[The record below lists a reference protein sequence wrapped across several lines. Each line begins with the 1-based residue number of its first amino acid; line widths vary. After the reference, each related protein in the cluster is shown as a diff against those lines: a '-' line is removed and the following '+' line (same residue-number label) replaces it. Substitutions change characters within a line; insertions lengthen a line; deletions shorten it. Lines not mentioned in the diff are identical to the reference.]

1 MSALAFSL
9 LGPVRAWRDGLE
21 LPLGSPQQRTT
32 LAVLLLRGSRITS
45 TEDLVD
51 ALWPDAPPETAVGTV
66 RTYLSRLRRAL
77 SGAAEIDWIA
87 GGYQL
92 DVPAESVDV
101 WRFRRDTA
109 AAAEA
114 LRHGDHPGAAG
125 LLTDALAL
133 HRGTPLAGTTGFYLA
148 GQRARLAELCRAAT
162 ADLAAVTIELDR
174 PAEAIARLRGLVA
187 ESPISEPYHGL
198 LMTALC
204 RAGRPADA
212 LAHYDQVRRLLAEQ
226 LGVRPS
232 AELREL
238 HRRILAGDP
247 HTGRVAELCG
257 AH

>member
-1 MSALAFSL
+1 MRALAFSL
-9 LGPVRAWRDGLE
+9 LGPVRAWRDGTE
-21 LPLGSPQQRTT
+21 LSLGSPQQRTV
-32 LAVLLLRGSRITS
+32 LAVLLLRGGRITT

-51 ALWPDAPPETAVGTV
+51 ALWPDAPPGTAIGTV
-66 RTYLSRLRRAL
+66 RTYLSRLRRTLA
-77 SGAAEIDWIA
+77 GAADIDWIA

-92 DVPAESVDV
+92 DVPADAVDV

-109 AAAEA
+109 AAAA
-114 LRHGDHPGAAG
+114 AITAGDHPAAAG

-133 HRGTPLAGTTGFYLA
+133 HRGTPLSGTTGFYLA

-162 ADLAAVTIELDR
+162 ADLAAVTIELGR

-187 ESPISEPYHGL
+187 ESPISESYHGL

-212 LAHYDQVRRLLAEQ
+212 LAHYDQVRRVLADQ

-232 AELREL
+232 AELRNL
-238 HRRILAGDP
+238 HRRIRSGDLVP
-247 HTGRVAELCG
+247 QLSCAAR
-257 AH
+257 

>member
-1 MSALAFSL
+1 VSSLAFSL

-32 LAVLLLRGSRITS
+32 LAVLLLRGSRITT

-51 ALWPDAPPETAVGTV
+51 ALWPDAPPEAAVGTV
-66 RTYLSRLRRAL
+66 RTYLSRLRRTFD
-77 SGAAEIDWIA
+77 GAAEIAWIA

-92 DVPAESVDV
+92 DVPPESVDV

-114 LRHGDHPGAAG
+114 RRTGAHAAAAG

-162 ADLAAVTIELDR
+162 ADLAAVTIELGRAADV
-174 PAEAIARLRGLVA
+174 IARLRGLVA
-187 ESPISEPYHGL
+187 ESPISETYHGL

-212 LAHYDQVRRLLAEQ
+212 LAHYDQVRRVLAEQ

-232 AELREL
+232 AELRDL
-238 HRRILAGDP
+238 HRRILAGDGVP
-247 HTGRVAELCG
+247 ALSG